1 MNTQKP
7 YILKDSPLYLVSHR
21 QLKDKRF
28 RPKHKNA
35 AKLNPDKFYVEHLD
49 LHSGM
54 IGYEPNSLAD
64 EYLGTFKHLWSRG
77 FPDSSIEELLFRT
90 TIPLKLQS
98 DKSIKPTDKLAIQV
112 YKFNLNPELDY
123 NKDELYRLM
132 LKFEYRFK
140 EERTITIEAFYDKKE
155 YFLIDYVTLEDKK

>member
-1 MNTQKP
+1 MNTPKP

-77 FPDSSIEELLFRT
+77 FPDSDISEIS
-90 TIPLKLQS
+90 IPLKLQS
-98 DKSIKPTDKLAIQV
+98 DKAIKPTDKIAVQV
-112 YKFNLNPELDY
+112 YKFNLNPELVY
-123 NKDELYRLM
+123 SHEEMLELM
-132 LKFEYRFK
+132 NKFEDRFK
-140 EERTITIEAFYDKKE
+140 KERNISIEAFYHAKE
-155 YFLIDYVTLEDKK
+155 YFLIDYVMLEDKNE

>member
-7 YILKDSPLYLVSHR
+7 YILKDSPLYLVSNR

-35 AKLNPDKFYVEHLD
+35 AKLNPEKFYVEHLD

-77 FPDSSIEELLFRT
+77 FPDSDISKAN
-90 TIPLKLQS
+90 IPLKLQT
-98 DKSIKPTDKLAIQV
+98 DKSIKPTDKLAVQV

-123 NKDELYRLM
+123 NKDELYKLM
-132 LKFEYRFK
+132 LKFENRFK
-140 EERTITIEAFYDKKE
+140 KERTISIECFYDTKE
-155 YFLIDYVTLEDKK
+155 YFLIDYVTLEEKK

>member
-77 FPDSSIEELLFRT
+77 FTDPDISKAS
-90 TIPLKLQS
+90 IPLKLQS

-112 YKFNLNPELDY
+112 YKFNLNPELVY
-123 NKDELYRLM
+123 SHEEMLELM
-132 LKFEYRFK
+132 NKFEDRFK
-140 EERTITIEAFYDKKE
+140 KERNISIEAFYHAKE
-155 YFLIDYVTLEDKK
+155 YFLIDYVMLEDEK

>member
-1 MNTQKP
+1 MNTPKP

-28 RPKHKNA
+28 RPKQKMA
-35 AKLNPDKFYVEHLD
+35 AKLNPEKFYVEHLD

-77 FPDSSIEELLFRT
+77 FPDSDISKAS
-90 TIPLKLQS
+90 IPLKLQS

-112 YKFNLNPELDY
+112 YKFNLNPELVY
-123 NKDELYRLM
+123 SHEEMLELM
-132 LKFEYRFK
+132 KKFEDRFK
-140 EERTITIEAFYDKKE
+140 KERNISIEAFYHAKE
-155 YFLIDYVTLEDKK
+155 YFLIDYVKLEDKK